1 MPAAARLP
9 LYQEVLLLA
18 LREKE
23 GTPLSP
29 WVEQAVAG
37 AVLAELLLK
46 KKLTVEGPKSLVT
59 VADATPTG
67 DPVIDACIAKI
78 AGTARKARL
87 SDWVGRVARTK
98 NLRGDVATQLVDQGI
113 LKAREDQVLLIFSRK
128 VFPEVNPQPE
138 KKIRERLQKAIF
150 GVQAPDQD
158 TAVLVALAHGAQLLG
173 PVFGRKEIRAQKKR
187 IEQIAK
193 GELIGKATADAVAAV
208 QTAIM
213 VATMMPAITAAAI
226 H

>member
-1 MPAAARLP
+1 MPVTRLP
-9 LYQEVLLLA
+9 LYQEILLLA

-23 GTPLSP
+23 GTPISP

-46 KKLTVEGPKSLVT
+46 KKLAVDGTKSLVS
-59 VADATPTG
+59 VADQKPTG
-67 DPVIDACIAKI
+67 DPVIDASLKKI
-78 AGTARKARL
+78 AETTRKAPL
-87 SDWVGRVARTK
+87 STWVTRIARTK
-98 NLRGDVATQLVDQGI
+98 NLRGDVATQLVEQGI

-138 KKIRERLQKAIF
+138 KKIRERLQKVIF
-150 GVQAPDQD
+150 ADQAPDQE
-158 TAVLVALAHGAQLLG
+158 TAVLVALAHGAQLLA
-173 PVFGRKEIRAQKKR
+173 PVFGRKEVRSQRKR

-193 GELIGKATADAVAAV
+193 GELIGKATAEAVAAV
-208 QTAIM
+208 QAAIM

-226 H
+226 N

>member
-1 MPAAARLP
+1 MPAARMP

-23 GTPLSP
+23 GTPISP

-46 KKLTVEGPKSLVT
+46 KNLSVDGPRALVT
-59 VADATPTG
+59 VANATSTG
-67 DPVIDACIAKI
+67 DPVIDTCVKKI
-78 AGTARKARL
+78 SETARKAPL
-87 SDWVGRVARTK
+87 STWVARIARMK
-98 NLRGDVATQLVDQGI
+98 NLRGDVATQLVEQGI
-113 LKAREDQVLLIFSRK
+113 LKAREDQVLMIFSRK

-138 KKIRERLQKAIF
+138 KKIRERLHKAIF
-150 GVQAPDQD
+150 SDQAPDQE
-158 TAVLVALAHGAQLLG
+158 TALLVALAHGAQLLG
-173 PVFGRKEIRAQKKR
+173 PVFGRKEVRARKKR

-193 GELIGKATADAVAAV
+193 GELIGKATAEAVAAV

-213 VATMMPAITAAAI
+213 VATMMPAITAASI
-226 H
+226 N